1 MRKNLGFRFAPPQVM
16 DTAPSMR
23 KNLGFRFA
31 PPQVMD
37 TAPILALFCVIDL
50 EQKWYNGNGKDL
62 PGMNKGGRNVGTVD
76 ICDHYDVQASCGYS

>member
-1 MRKNLGFRFAPPQVM
+1 MRPIQLQRVFDQTPPLRWRGGRGVRPSPPQVM
-16 DTAPSMR
+16 
-23 KNLGFRFA
+23 N
-31 PPQVMD
+31 